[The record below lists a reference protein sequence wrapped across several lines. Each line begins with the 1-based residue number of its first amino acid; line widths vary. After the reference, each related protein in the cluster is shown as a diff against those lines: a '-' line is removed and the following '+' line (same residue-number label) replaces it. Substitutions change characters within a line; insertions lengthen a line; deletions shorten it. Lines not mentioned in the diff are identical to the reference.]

1 MSVMVI
7 IKRVFRMDKTK
18 QLKPLLKELR
28 KKSQKQPGF
37 LSRTTYSNVGD
48 PGELIVLSEWES
60 MEDWMRWME
69 NKEAKELQWKVD
81 SIIGEKT
88 SFEIYRPEEY

>member
-1 MSVMVI
+1 MVI

>member
-1 MSVMVI
+1 
-7 IKRVFRMDKTK
+7 MDKTK

>member
-18 QLKPLLKELR
+18 QLEPLLKELR
-28 KKSQKQPGF
+28 KKSAQQPGF
-37 LSRTTYSNVGD
+37 ISRVTYSNVRD
-48 PGELIVLSEWES
+48 PGELIVCSEWES
-60 MEDWMRWME
+60 IENWMRWME
-69 NKEAKELQWKVD
+69 NKDAKELQWKVD

-88 SFEIYRPEEY
+88 SFEVYEPKDF

>member
-1 MSVMVI
+1 
-7 IKRVFRMDKTK
+7 
-18 QLKPLLKELR
+18 
-28 KKSQKQPGF
+28 
-37 LSRTTYSNVGD
+37 
-48 PGELIVLSEWES
+48 